1 MIAALVLG
9 PLRTL
14 TAVVAVTWV
23 VAASAADGAS
33 RPSPTTSARAVVAT
47 SRTRVERIC
56 RSFATGPG
64 GGRKSWRGLGKGVG
78 PVGHNCHKNPKLR
91 RTLNAVYKTLQGGG
105 EGFGAPCQATRGGH
119 LRKF

>member
-33 RPSPTTSARAVVAT
+33 RPSPTTSARAMVAT

-64 GGRKSWRGLGKGVG
+64 GGRKSWRVWRNGLRLMDHIR
-78 PVGHNCHKNPKLR
+78 HNNLRLR
-91 RTLNAVYKTLQGGG
+91 RTLSAFHRTWQGC
-105 EGFGAPCQATRGGH
+105 E
-119 LRKF
+119 